1 MQINVKK
8 VFTNATDLS
17 AMLKLSQAELE
28 NLQNDLF
35 QFTVI
40 RINRLAPADLNKEL
54 FDKVYPEGKVKTLK
68 EFKNRIKEEAEKS
81 FEVESDRMLKNDV
94 VLYLV
99 DKIKFDLPDEFL
111 MRWLVK
117 SSEKPL
123 TLDQV
128 KVDYPQYS
136 KSLKW
141 QLIENKIL
149 EDNNVK
155 INNEDLIDFTK
166 KLVQRQMQQYG
177 QTQTDDKQLSD
188 IAENILKNEEER
200 KKISNQLFD
209 EKTLLIYKDLFKLNQ
224 KSISYDDF
232 VKLATEK

>member
-1 MQINVKK
+1 M
-8 VFTNATDLS
+8 
-17 AMLKLSQAELE
+17 E
-28 NLQNDLF
+28 
-35 QFTVI
+35 
-40 RINRLAPADLNKEL
+40 
-54 FDKVYPEGKVKTLK
+54 
-68 EFKNRIKEEAEKS
+68 
-81 FEVESDRMLKNDV
+81 
-94 VLYLV
+94 
-99 DKIKFDLPDEFL
+99 
-111 MRWLVK
+111 
-117 SSEKPL
+117 

>member
-1 MQINVKK
+1 
-8 VFTNATDLS
+8 
-17 AMLKLSQAELE
+17 
-28 NLQNDLF
+28 
-35 QFTVI
+35 
-40 RINRLAPADLNKEL
+40 
-54 FDKVYPEGKVKTLK
+54 
-68 EFKNRIKEEAEKS
+68 
-81 FEVESDRMLKNDV
+81 MLKNDV

-200 KKISNQLFD
+200 KKISNQLLD

>member
-1 MQINVKK
+1 
-8 VFTNATDLS
+8 
-17 AMLKLSQAELE
+17 
-28 NLQNDLF
+28 
-35 QFTVI
+35 
-40 RINRLAPADLNKEL
+40 
-54 FDKVYPEGKVKTLK
+54 
-68 EFKNRIKEEAEKS
+68 
-81 FEVESDRMLKNDV
+81 
-94 VLYLV
+94 
-99 DKIKFDLPDEFL
+99 

-166 KLVQRQMQQYG
+166 
-177 QTQTDDKQLSD
+177 
-188 IAENILKNEEER
+188 N
-200 KKISNQLFD
+200 
-209 EKTLLIYKDLFKLNQ
+209 
-224 KSISYDDF
+224 
-232 VKLATEK
+232 

>member
-1 MQINVKK
+1 
-8 VFTNATDLS
+8 
-17 AMLKLSQAELE
+17 
-28 NLQNDLF
+28 
-35 QFTVI
+35 
-40 RINRLAPADLNKEL
+40 
-54 FDKVYPEGKVKTLK
+54 
-68 EFKNRIKEEAEKS
+68 
-81 FEVESDRMLKNDV
+81 
-94 VLYLV
+94 
-99 DKIKFDLPDEFL
+99 

-232 VKLATEK
+232 VKLATEKIK

>member
-1 MQINVKK
+1 
-8 VFTNATDLS
+8 
-17 AMLKLSQAELE
+17 
-28 NLQNDLF
+28 
-35 QFTVI
+35 
-40 RINRLAPADLNKEL
+40 
-54 FDKVYPEGKVKTLK
+54 
-68 EFKNRIKEEAEKS
+68 
-81 FEVESDRMLKNDV
+81 MLKNDV

-200 KKISNQLFD
+200 KKFLISSLM
-209 EKTLLIYKDLFKLNQ
+209 KKHY
-224 KSISYDDF
+224 
-232 VKLATEK
+232 

>member
-1 MQINVKK
+1 
-8 VFTNATDLS
+8 
-17 AMLKLSQAELE
+17 
-28 NLQNDLF
+28 
-35 QFTVI
+35 
-40 RINRLAPADLNKEL
+40 
-54 FDKVYPEGKVKTLK
+54 
-68 EFKNRIKEEAEKS
+68 
-81 FEVESDRMLKNDV
+81 
-94 VLYLV
+94 LYLV

-128 KVDYPQYS
+128 KADYPQYS

>member
-1 MQINVKK
+1 
-8 VFTNATDLS
+8 
-17 AMLKLSQAELE
+17 
-28 NLQNDLF
+28 
-35 QFTVI
+35 
-40 RINRLAPADLNKEL
+40 
-54 FDKVYPEGKVKTLK
+54 
-68 EFKNRIKEEAEKS
+68 
-81 FEVESDRMLKNDV
+81 
-94 VLYLV
+94 
-99 DKIKFDLPDEFL
+99 